1 MRTQVGIV
9 GGGPA
14 GTLLSHL
21 LHLRGIESVVLEL
34 RGRQEVETTVRAG
47 VLEDATAG
55 LLRETGVGERM
66 DREGAVHAGI
76 ELRFGGRGHRIDFAD
91 LTGRTIVVYGQQE
104 VVKDLYAARLEAGG
118 QIIFEAAATGL
129 EDLESTAPKIRFRRG
144 ARLDLAAGGV
154 RFDGDTREEALV
166 CDYVVGA
173 DGFFGPCRNA
183 IPAAVRKEHARTY
196 PFGWFG
202 ILVEGPPSTEELI
215 YALHERGFALVST
228 RSPEIQRL
236 YFQCDPEDSVD
247 NWPEARIWD
256 ELQARLATREGDWA
270 LEKGNIFQKN
280 IVQMRSFICEPMH
293 HGRLFLAGDAAHI
306 VPPTGAKGMNLAVA
320 DVRVLARGL
329 TEFYSSGGTEI
340 LDAYS
345 ATCLRRVWKA
355 SRFSWWMTSM
365 LHRFHDEDGFRY
377 RLQLAELDYVTASRA
392 ASTSLAENYVG
403 LPMEPLPEASD
414 PGRRQ
419 AARGT

>member
-34 RGRQEVETTVRAG
+34 RTREVVETTVRAG

-55 LLRETGVGERM
+55 LLREVGVGERM
-66 DREGAVHAGI
+66 GREGAVHQGI
-76 ELRFGGRGHRIDFAD
+76 ELRFGASGHRIDFAD
-91 LTGRTIVVYGQQE
+91 LVGKSIVIYGQQE

-118 QIIFEAAATGL
+118 RIVFEAAAVGL
-129 EDLESTAPKIRFRRG
+129 KDLDTDQPKIRFRRG
-144 ARLDLAAGGV
+144 AKLDPEAGEI
-154 RFDGDTREEALV
+154 RFDKDTLEEVLH
-166 CDYVVGA
+166 CDFVIGA
-173 DGFFGPCRNA
+173 DGFFGPCRGA
-183 IPAAVRKEHARTY
+183 VPKGVRKEHTRTY

-202 ILVEGPPSTEELI
+202 ILVEGPPSTQELI

-236 YFQCDPEDSVD
+236 YFQCDPADDVH
-247 NWPEARIWD
+247 NWPDERIWD
-256 ELQARLATREGDWA
+256 ELQARLATREGGWT
-270 LEKGNIFQKN
+270 LEKGNIFQKD
-280 IVQMRSFICEPMH
+280 IVQMRSFICEPMQ

-329 TEFYSSGGTEI
+329 AEHYSSGDMEI

-345 ATCLRRVWKA
+345 ETCLRRVWKA

-365 LHRFHDEDGFRY
+365 LHRFHDEDDFRY
-377 RLQLAELDYVTASRA
+377 GLQIAELDYITSSRA

-403 LPMEPLPEASD
+403 LPMDLLPDARD
-414 PGRRQ
+414 RRQ
-419 AARGT
+419 A

>member
-21 LHLRGIESVVLEL
+21 LHLQGIENVVLEL
-34 RGRQEVETTVRAG
+34 RGREEVETTVRAG
-47 VLEDATAG
+47 VLEDATAE

-66 DREGAVHAGI
+66 DREGAVHEGV
-76 ELRFGGRGHRIDFAD
+76 ELRFGGTGRRIDFAD
-91 LTGRTIVVYGQQE
+91 LTGKSITIYGQQE
-104 VVKDLYAARLEAGG
+104 VVKDLYATRLEAGG
-118 QIIFEAAATGL
+118 RIIFEAAATGL
-129 EDLESTAPKIRFRRG
+129 DDLDTTQPKIHFRRG
-144 ARLDLAAGGV
+144 ASLDPAAGGV
-154 RFDGDTREEALV
+154 RFDSDTEEEELV
-166 CDYVVGA
+166 CDFVVGA
-173 DGFFGPCRNA
+173 DGFFGPSRNA
-183 IPAAVRKEHARTY
+183 IPADVRKEHTRTY

-215 YALHERGFALVST
+215 YTLNERGFALVST

-247 NWPEARIWD
+247 NWPDERIWD
-256 ELQARLATREGDWA
+256 ELQARLATREGDWT
-270 LEKGNIFQKN
+270 LQKGNIFQKN
-280 IVQMRSFICEPMH
+280 IVQMRSFICEPMQ

-329 TEFYSSGGTEI
+329 AEFYSSGGTEI

-345 ATCLRRVWKA
+345 ETCLRRVWKA

-365 LHRFHDEDGFRY
+365 LHRFHDEDDFRY
-377 RLQLAELDYVTASRA
+377 GLQLAELDYVTSSRA

-403 LPMEPLPEASD
+403 LPMEPLPEAPD
-414 PGRRQ
+414 LERKQ
-419 AARGT
+419 A

>member
-1 MRTQVGIV
+1 MSTRVGIV

-21 LHLRGIESVVLEL
+21 LHLQGIESVVLEL
-34 RGRQEVETTVRAG
+34 RGREEVETTVRAG
-47 VLEDATAG
+47 VLEDATAA

-66 DREGAVHAGI
+66 DREGAVHEGI
-76 ELRFGGRGHRIDFAD
+76 ELRFGGRGRRIDFAD
-91 LTGRTIVVYGQQE
+91 LTGKSIVIYGQQE

-118 QIIFEAAATGL
+118 QIVFEAAALGV
-129 EDLESTAPKIRFRRG
+129 EDLDTTRPKIRFRRG
-144 ARLDLAAGGV
+144 ARLDPEAGGI
-154 RFDGDTREEALV
+154 RFDTNTREEELA

-183 IPAAVRKEHARTY
+183 IPDGIRKEHTRTY

-215 YALHERGFALVST
+215 YTLSERGFALVST

-247 NWPEARIWD
+247 NWPDEKIWD
-256 ELQARLATREGDWA
+256 ELQARLATREGDWT
-270 LEKGNIFQKN
+270 LEKGAIFQKD
-280 IVQMRSFICEPMH
+280 IVQMRSYICEPMQYGH
-293 HGRLFLAGDAAHI
+293 LFLAGDAAHI

-329 TEFYSSGGTEI
+329 TEFYSSGDTGI

-345 ATCLRRVWKA
+345 ERCLGRVWKA
-355 SRFSWWMTSM
+355 SRFSWWMTTM
-365 LHRFHDEDGFRY
+365 LHRFHDEDEFRY
-377 RLQLAELDYVTASRA
+377 RLQLAELDYIMSSRA
-392 ASTSLAENYVG
+392 ASASLAENYVG
-403 LPMEPLPEASD
+403 LPMEPPPEAPD
-414 PGRRQ
+414 LERQ
-419 AARGT
+419 T

>member
-47 VLEDATAG
+47 VLEDATAE

-66 DREGAVHAGI
+66 DREGAVHEGI
-76 ELRFGGRGHRIDFAD
+76 ELRFGGVGHRIDFAD
-91 LTGRTIVVYGQQE
+91 LTGGRKIMIYGQQE

-118 QIIFEAAATGL
+118 RIIFRAAAVGV
-129 EDLESTAPKIRFRRG
+129 EDLDSTQPKIRFRRG
-144 ARLDLAAGGV
+144 ADLGDGEIH
-154 RFDGDTREEALV
+154 FDEETKEEELV

-173 DGFFGPCRNA
+173 DGFFGPCRDG
-183 IPAAVRKEHARTY
+183 IPANVRKEHTRTY

-202 ILVEGPPSTEELI
+202 ILVQGPPSTEELI

-236 YFQCDPEDSVD
+236 YFQCDPEDSVE
-247 NWPEARIWD
+247 NWPDERIWD
-256 ELQARLATREGDWA
+256 ELQARLAIREGTWT
-270 LEKGNIFQKN
+270 LEQGDILQKN
-280 IVQMRSFICEPMH
+280 IVQMRSFICEPMQ

-320 DVRVLARGL
+320 DIRVLARGL

-340 LDAYS
+340 LDSYS
-345 ATCLRRVWKA
+345 KTCLRRVWKA

-365 LHRFHDEDGFRY
+365 LHRFHEEDDFRY
-377 RLQLAELDYVTASRA
+377 GLQLAELDYITSSRA

-403 LPMEPLPEASD
+403 LPID
-414 PGRRQ
+414 PPPS
-419 AARGT
+419 

>member
-34 RGRQEVETTVRAG
+34 RAREEVETTVRAG
-47 VLEDATAG
+47 VLEDATAE

-66 DREGAVHAGI
+66 DREGAVHQGV
-76 ELRFGGRGHRIDFAD
+76 ELRFGGAGHRIDFAD
-91 LTGRTIVVYGQQE
+91 LAGKSIVIYGQQE
-104 VVKDLYAARLEAGG
+104 VVKDLYAARLGVGG
-118 QIIFEAAATGL
+118 QIIFEAAAVGL
-129 EDLESTAPKIRFRRG
+129 EDLDTDQPRIRFRRG
-144 ARLDLAAGGV
+144 AKLDPEAGEI
-154 RFDGDTREEALV
+154 RFDGDTQEEVLD

-183 IPAAVRKEHARTY
+183 ISTAVRKEHTRTY

-215 YALHERGFALVST
+215 YALHDRGFALVST

-236 YFQCDPEDSVD
+236 YFQCDPADNVD
-247 NWPEARIWD
+247 NWPDERIWD
-256 ELQARLATREGDWA
+256 ELQARLATREGDWK
-270 LEKGNIFQKN
+270 LQKGDIFQKS
-280 IVQMRSFICEPMH
+280 IVQMCSFLCEPMQ

-320 DVRVLARGL
+320 DVRVLASGL
-329 TEFYSSGGTEI
+329 TGFYSSGDTEI

-345 ATCLRRVWKA
+345 ETCLRRVWKA
-355 SRFSWWMTSM
+355 SWFSWWMTSM
-365 LHRFHDEDGFRY
+365 LHRFHDEDDFRY
-377 RLQLAELDYVTASRA
+377 RLQLAELDYVTSSRA

-403 LPMEPLPEASD
+403 LPMDPLPDARDLEHE
-414 PGRRQ
+414 Q
-419 AARGT
+419 A

>member
-21 LHLRGIESVVLEL
+21 LHLQGIENVVLEL
-34 RGRQEVETTVRAG
+34 RGREEVETTVRAG
-47 VLEDATAG
+47 VLEDATAE

-66 DREGAVHAGI
+66 DREGAVHEGV
-76 ELRFGGRGHRIDFAD
+76 ELRFGGTGRRIDFAA
-91 LTGRTIVVYGQQE
+91 LTGKSITIYGQQE

-118 QIIFEAAATGL
+118 RIIFEAAATGL
-129 EDLESTAPKIRFRRG
+129 DDLDTTRPKIHFRRG
-144 ARLDLAAGGV
+144 ASLDPAAGGV
-154 RFDGDTREEALV
+154 RFDSDTEEEELV
-166 CDYVVGA
+166 CDFVVGA
-173 DGFFGPCRNA
+173 DGFFGPSRNA
-183 IPAAVRKEHARTY
+183 IPADVRKEHTRTY

-215 YALHERGFALVST
+215 YTLNERGFALVST

-247 NWPEARIWD
+247 NWPDERIWD
-256 ELQARLATREGDWA
+256 ELQARLATREGDWT
-270 LEKGNIFQKN
+270 LQKGNIFQKN
-280 IVQMRSFICEPMH
+280 IVQMRSFICEPMQ

-329 TEFYSSGGTEI
+329 AEFYSSGGTEI

-345 ATCLRRVWKA
+345 ETCLRRVWKA

-365 LHRFHDEDGFRY
+365 LHRFHDEDDFRY
-377 RLQLAELDYVTASRA
+377 GLQLAELDYVTSSRA

-403 LPMEPLPEASD
+403 LPMELLPEAPD
-414 PGRRQ
+414 LERKQ
-419 AARGT
+419 A

>member
-14 GTLLSHL
+14 GLVLAHL
-21 LHLRGIESVVLEL
+21 LHLEGIESVVLEL
-34 RGRQEVETTVRAG
+34 RSRHAVETTVRAG
-47 VLEDATAG
+47 VLEHGTAE

-66 DREGAVHAGI
+66 DREGAVHNGVN
-76 ELRFGGRGHRIDFAD
+76 LQFGGRRHRIDFPE
-91 LTGRTIVVYGQQE
+91 LTGGRKISIYGQQE

-129 EDLESTAPKIRFRRG
+129 RDLDTTAPKIRFRRS
-144 ARLDLAAGGV
+144 AELDQEAGEI
-154 RFDGDTREEALV
+154 RFHGNAEEEEII
-166 CDYVVGA
+166 CDFVAGC
-173 DGFFGPCRNA
+173 DGFFGVSRPSV
-183 IPAAVRKEHARTY
+183 PEDVRKEHVRTY

-236 YFQCDPEDSVD
+236 YFQCDPNDYVD
-247 NWPEARIWD
+247 NWPDERIWE
-256 ELQARLATREGDWA
+256 ELQARLDTDEGWT
-270 LEKGNIFQKN
+270 LKKGSIFQKD
-280 IVQMRSFICEPMH
+280 IVQMRSFICEPMQY
-293 HGRLFLAGDAAHI
+293 GRLFLAGDAAHI

-329 TEFYSSGGTEI
+329 TEFYSSGRTDL
-340 LDAYS
+340 LDMYS
-345 ATCLRRVWKA
+345 ETCLRRVWKA

-365 LHRFHDEDGFRY
+365 LHRFHDEDDFRY
-377 RLQLAELDYVTASRA
+377 RLQLAELDYVTSSRA

-403 LPMEPLPEASD
+403 LPMEPL
-414 PGRRQ
+414 
-419 AARGT
+419 

>member
-21 LHLRGIESVVLEL
+21 LHLQGIESVVLEL
-34 RGRQEVETTVRAG
+34 RSREEVETTVRAG
-47 VLEDATAG
+47 VLEDGTAG

-66 DREGAVHAGI
+66 DREGAVHHGI
-76 ELRFGGRGHRIDFAD
+76 NLQFGGRRHRIDFPE
-91 LTGRTIVVYGQQE
+91 LTGGRKIWIYGQQE

-129 EDLESTAPKIRFRRG
+129 RDLDTPTPKIRFRRG
-144 ARLDLAAGGV
+144 AELDLEAGEIHFHG
-154 RFDGDTREEALV
+154 DGEEEEIT
-166 CDYVVGA
+166 CDFVAGC
-173 DGFFGPCRNA
+173 DGFFGPCRSYM
-183 IPAAVRKEHARTY
+183 PEDVCKEHVRTY

-236 YFQCDPEDSVD
+236 YFQCDPHDDVD
-247 NWPEARIWD
+247 NWPDERIW
-256 ELQARLATREGDWA
+256 EEMQARLDTDEGWTPQ
-270 LEKGNIFQKN
+270 KGDIFQKD
-280 IVQMRSFICEPMH
+280 IVQMRSFICEPMQ

-329 TEFYSSGGTEI
+329 SEFNSSGRTDL
-340 LDAYS
+340 LDIYS
-345 ATCLRRVWKA
+345 ETCLRRVWKA

-365 LHRFHDEDGFRY
+365 LHRFHNEDDFRY
-377 RLQLAELDYVTASRA
+377 RLQLAELDYVTSSRA

-403 LPMEPLPEASD
+403 LPMEPLAEAQD
-414 PGRRQ
+414 LGREQ
-419 AARGT
+419 ATRGA

>member
-21 LHLRGIESVVLEL
+21 LHLQGIESVVLEL
-34 RGRQEVETTVRAG
+34 RSRQEVETTVRAG
-47 VLEDATAG
+47 VLEDATAV

-66 DREGAVHAGI
+66 DREGAVHEGI
-76 ELRFGGRGHRIDFAD
+76 ELRFGGVGHRIDFAD
-91 LTGRTIVVYGQQE
+91 LTGGRKIMIYGQQE

-118 QIIFEAAATGL
+118 RIIFGAAALGL
-129 EDLESTAPKIRFRRG
+129 EDLDTTQPKIRFRRG
-144 ARLDLAAGGV
+144 ASFELGAGEI
-154 RFDGDTREEALV
+154 RFEGDTQEEALV

-173 DGFFGPCRNA
+173 DGFFGPCRGA
-183 IPAAVRKEHARTY
+183 IPADARKEHTRTY

-236 YFQCDPEDSVD
+236 YFQCDPGDSVE
-247 NWPEARIWD
+247 NWPDERIWD
-256 ELQARLATREGDWA
+256 ELQARLSIREGDWT
-270 LEKGNIFQKN
+270 LEKGDIFQKN
-280 IVQMRSFICEPMH
+280 IVQMRSFICEPMQ

-320 DVRVLARGL
+320 DIRVLARGL
-329 TEFYSSGGTEI
+329 TEFYSSGSTGI

-345 ATCLRRVWKA
+345 KTCLGRVWKA

-365 LHRFHDEDGFRY
+365 LHRFHDEDEFRY
-377 RLQLAELDYVTASRA
+377 GLQLAELDYVTSSRA

-403 LPMEPLPEASD
+403 LPIEPLPEAPD
-414 PGRRQ
+414 PERKQ
-419 AARGT
+419 T

>member
-21 LHLRGIESVVLEL
+21 LHLQGIENVVLEL
-34 RGRQEVETTVRAG
+34 RGREEVETTVRAG
-47 VLEDATAG
+47 VLEDATAE

-66 DREGAVHAGI
+66 DREGAVHEGV
-76 ELRFGGRGHRIDFAD
+76 ELRFGGTGRRIDFAD
-91 LTGRTIVVYGQQE
+91 LTGKSITIYGQQE
-104 VVKDLYAARLEAGG
+104 VVKDLYAARLAAGG
-118 QIIFEAAATGL
+118 RIIFEAAATGL
-129 EDLESTAPKIRFRRG
+129 DDLDTTQPKIHFRRG
-144 ARLDLAAGGV
+144 ASLDPAAGGV
-154 RFDGDTREEALV
+154 RFDSDTEEEELV
-166 CDYVVGA
+166 CDFVVGA
-173 DGFFGPCRNA
+173 DGFFGPSRNA
-183 IPAAVRKEHARTY
+183 IPADVRKEHTRTY

-202 ILVEGPPSTEELI
+202 ILVEGQPSTEELI
-215 YALHERGFALVST
+215 YALNERGFALVST

-247 NWPEARIWD
+247 NWPDERIWD
-256 ELQARLATREGDWA
+256 ELQARLATREGDWT
-270 LEKGNIFQKN
+270 LQKGNIFQKN
-280 IVQMRSFICEPMH
+280 IVQMRSFICEPMQ

-329 TEFYSSGGTEI
+329 AEFYSSGGTEI

-345 ATCLRRVWKA
+345 ETCLRRVWKA

-365 LHRFHDEDGFRY
+365 LHRFHDEDDFRY
-377 RLQLAELDYVTASRA
+377 GLQLAELDYVTSSRA

-403 LPMEPLPEASD
+403 LPMEPLPEAPD
-414 PGRRQ
+414 LERKQ
-419 AARGT
+419 A